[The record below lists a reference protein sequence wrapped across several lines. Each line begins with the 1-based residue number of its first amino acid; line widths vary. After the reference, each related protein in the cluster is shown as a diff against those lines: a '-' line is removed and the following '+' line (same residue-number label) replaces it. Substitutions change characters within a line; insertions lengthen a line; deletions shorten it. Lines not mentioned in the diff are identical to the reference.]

1 MFPTNWSCFS
11 GLCRNLCSPVFIK
24 CEKTDRRRDGLEDQS
39 CGRRKSAG
47 EGIMKNKKL
56 SKRKRREA
64 AVAYVFILPDFIGLI
79 VFVIIPILYAFYISF
94 FEWDLINE
102 KVFVGLGNYV
112 RMKNN
117 AEWWQAL
124 LRTVKLTLIYV
135 PVLFVTSLFFAVLI
149 SNIKSK
155 AGSFIKTSFLM
166 PFAITSVIAS
176 TLWMFLY
183 NEKRGYL
190 NALLNLLG
198 IKKQGFLG
206 DGGQALFCIIA
217 VLLWINLGYN
227 MILFLSAI
235 KDISQSYNEA
245 ATIDGANGWHIFRY
259 ITFPLIKQT
268 SVFILI
274 TTTIASFQ
282 VLDLIMVMTKG
293 GPASATEVG
302 ALYIYDRSFNM
313 MEMGYGSAL
322 SVFLFLCLLVFS
334 FVQLR
339 LTTKE

>member
-1 MFPTNWSCFS
+1 MIIVQGYAGGCAALMF
-11 GLCRNLCSPVFIK
+11 LRVKIMIK
-24 CEKTDRRRDGLEDQS
+24 
-39 CGRRKSAG
+39 KSK
-47 EGIMKNKKL
+47 I
-56 SKRKRREA
+56 SKRKRRENI
-64 AVAYVFILPDFIGLI
+64 VAYAFILPDFVGLVI
-79 VFVIIPILYAFYISF
+79 FVIIPIIYAFYISF
-94 FEWDLINE
+94 FEWDFIND
-102 KVFVGLGNYV
+102 KVFVGWGNYI
-112 RMKNN
+112 RMWKDTS
-117 AEWWQAL
+117 WWKAM
-124 LRTVKLTLIYV
+124 LRTLELTVIYV
-135 PVLFVTSLFFAVLI
+135 PTLFCCALFFSVLI

-155 AGSFIKTSFLM
+155 TGSFIKTSFLM

-176 TLWMFLY
+176 TLWMFLF

-190 NALLNLLG
+190 NAILNIFG
-198 IKKQGFLG
+198 IENQSFLG
-206 DGGQALFCIIA
+206 SKSQALICVIV

-235 KDISQSYNEA
+235 KDIPESYNEA
-245 ATIDGANGWHIFRY
+245 ATIDGAGKWHIFRY

-268 SVFILI
+268 SIFILI

-293 GPASATEVG
+293 GPAKATEVG

-339 LTTKE
+339 ITSKE

>member
-1 MFPTNWSCFS
+1 MQKLYSSAFYKRCW
-11 GLCRNLCSPVFIK
+11 
-24 CEKTDRRRDGLEDQS
+24 RREEHNVRSVARESLI
-39 CGRRKSAG
+39 G
-47 EGIMKNKKL
+47 EGIMKKIKY

-64 AVAYVFILPDFIGLI
+64 AIAYAFILPDFIGLI
-79 VFVIIPILYAFYISF
+79 IFVIVPILYAFYISF
-94 FEWDLINE
+94 FDWDLINE
-102 KVFVGLGNYV
+102 KVFVGFSNYI
-112 RMKNN
+112 RMIKDV
-117 AEWWQAL
+117 EWWQAL

-135 PVLFVTSLFFAVLI
+135 PILFVTSLFFAVLI

-190 NALLNLLG
+190 NALLNLFG
-198 IKKQGFLG
+198 IHNQGFLG
-206 DGGQALFCIIA
+206 DKKQALICIVL

-235 KDISQSYNEA
+235 KDIPYSYQEA
-245 ATIDGANGWHIFRY
+245 ATIDGANKWHIFRY

-268 SVFILI
+268 SIFILV

-293 GPASATEVG
+293 GPARATEVG

>member
-1 MFPTNWSCFS
+1 M
-11 GLCRNLCSPVFIK
+11 K
-24 CEKTDRRRDGLEDQS
+24 K
-39 CGRRKSAG
+39 RK
-47 EGIMKNKKL
+47 I
-56 SKRKRREA
+56 SKRKRREN
-64 AVAYVFILPDFIGLI
+64 AVAYAFILPDFIGLV
-79 VFVIIPILYAFYISF
+79 VFVIIPIIYAFYISF
-94 FEWDLINE
+94 FEWDFIND
-102 KVFVGLGNYV
+102 KIFVGWGNYI
-112 RMKNN
+112 RMWRDSS
-117 AEWWQAL
+117 WWQAM
-124 LRTVKLTLIYV
+124 LRTLKLTVIYV
-135 PVLFVTSLFFAVLI
+135 PALFCCSLFFAVLI

-155 AGSFIKTSFLM
+155 AGSFVKTSFLM

-176 TLWMFLY
+176 TLWMFLF

-190 NALLNLLG
+190 NAVLNIFG
-198 IKKQGFLG
+198 IENQSFLG
-206 DGGQALFCIIA
+206 SNKQALICVIV

-235 KDISQSYNEA
+235 KDIPASYNEA
-245 ATIDGANGWHIFRY
+245 ATIDGASKWHIFRY

-268 SVFILI
+268 SIFILI

-293 GPASATEVG
+293 GPAKATEVG

-339 LTTKE
+339 ITSKE